1 MLIEELLEEAV
12 SKGASDIHI
21 SSNLPPVFRIDGQLI
36 RTSLPPLTSDNVE
49 TLVFPILNNEQR
61 RRLEQ
66 DWELDMSYGIHG
78 IGRFRVNIYKNR
90 GNFAAAFRTI
100 NTEVPSFKTLGLPEI
115 VRKITEKPRGLILV
129 TGPTGSGKSTTL
141 ASMIDYINEN
151 RNEHILTIEDP
162 IEFLHKSKK
171 SVVHQR
177 ELGQDTRSFSNALR
191 AALREDPDIILVGEL
206 RDLETI
212 SLAITAAETAATG
225 IIKVDACAHTI
236 VEPVVAS
243 TAFLYDGRTDAFN
256 RTISLDGIH
265 TTNVDTILTSSGA
278 DMISIKDIHMYNAQ
292 SLCEVSKSGSSI
304 SINGSIVLEGE
315 DIETKVPVFGS
326 LAGNIILNTIPMFN
340 TGRYME
346 RTASNK
352 KYTGTL
358 YDTIGPHGRLV
369 IQTSAT
375 TSLSVTTIGNA
386 IYEFTGTGVNLSDI
400 TGGIEGQL
408 LILKFKNAAKIYNSG
423 TIALNDAITQTPIS
437 INKGGTVMFKCR
449 QGKFVQI

>member
-21 SSNLPPVFRIDGQLI
+21 SSNLPPVFRIDGNLV
-36 RTSLPPLTSDNVE
+36 RTNLAPLTSDNVE

-61 RRLEQ
+61 RKLEQ

-90 GNFAAAFRTI
+90 GTFAAAFRTI
-100 NTEVPSFKTLGLPEI
+100 NTEVPSFESLGLPDI

-212 SLAITAAETAATG
+212 ALAITAAETGHLVMGTL
-225 IIKVDACAHTI
+225 H
-236 VEPVVAS
+236 
-243 TAFLYDGRTDAFN
+243 
-256 RTISLDGIH
+256 
-265 TTNVDTILTSSGA
+265 TSSA
-278 DMISIKDIHMYNAQ
+278 SQTVDRIVDVFPEAQ
-292 SLCEVSKSGSSI
+292 QQQIRIQLSNSLVA
-304 SINGSIVLEGE
+304 
-315 DIETKVPVFGS
+315 VF
-326 LAGNIILNTIPMFN
+326 
-340 TGRYME
+340 
-346 RTASNK
+346 
-352 KYTGTL
+352 
-358 YDTIGPHGRLV
+358 
-369 IQTSAT
+369 
-375 TSLSVTTIGNA
+375 
-386 IYEFTGTGVNLSDI
+386 
-400 TGGIEGQL
+400 
-408 LILKFKNAAKIYNSG
+408 
-423 TIALNDAITQTPIS
+423 
-437 INKGGTVMFKCR
+437 
-449 QGKFVQI
+449 

>member
-12 SKGASDIHI
+12 SKGASDIYI
-21 SSNLPPVFRIDGQLI
+21 SSNLPPVFRIDGKLI

-61 RRLEQ
+61 RKLEQ

-78 IGRFRVNIYKNR
+78 IGRFRVNVYKNR
-90 GNFAAAFRTI
+90 GTYAAAFRTI
-100 NTEVPSFKTLGLPEI
+100 NTEVPSFETLGLPEI

-212 SLAITAAETAATG
+212 SLAITAAETGHLVMGTL
-225 IIKVDACAHTI
+225 H
-236 VEPVVAS
+236 
-243 TAFLYDGRTDAFN
+243 
-256 RTISLDGIH
+256 
-265 TTNVDTILTSSGA
+265 TSSASQTVDRIVDVFPEAQQQQIRIQLSTSLVAVFSQTLLQKTERDGTKKGRVMAQEVLVVNGA
-278 DMISIKDIHMYNAQ
+278 VANLIREGKTAQMYSMIQTGSQYGMQTLESALADLYRRGLVTAEDA
-292 SLCEVSKSGSSI
+292 LSKSSRPDELKRMLG
-304 SINGSIVLEGE
+304 
-315 DIETKVPVFGS
+315 
-326 LAGNIILNTIPMFN
+326 A
-340 TGRYME
+340 
-346 RTASNK
+346 
-352 KYTGTL
+352 
-358 YDTIGPHGRLV
+358 
-369 IQTSAT
+369 
-375 TSLSVTTIGNA
+375 NA
-386 IYEFTGTGVNLSDI
+386 F
-400 TGGIEGQL
+400 
-408 LILKFKNAAKIYNSG
+408 
-423 TIALNDAITQTPIS
+423 
-437 INKGGTVMFKCR
+437 
-449 QGKFVQI
+449 